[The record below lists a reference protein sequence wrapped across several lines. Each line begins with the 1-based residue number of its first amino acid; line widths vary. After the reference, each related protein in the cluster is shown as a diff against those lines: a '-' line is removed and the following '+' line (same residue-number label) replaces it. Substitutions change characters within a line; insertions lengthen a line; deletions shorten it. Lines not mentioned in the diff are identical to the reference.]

1 MKKRTLT
8 LIAVL
13 AAISMLSFAVFAG
26 NDTYAGYEGFKD
38 LLRNEQETQ
47 VGSGYGTIQ
56 ITDNDEVI
64 LTVSGQFTG
73 NHEAETGYGQFTI
86 DSDVLT
92 KTLEVYGQEDTMYLV
107 DGNNVYTSTHEAT
120 REFEKETCDVE
131 TFDSKSEAILDI
143 LMGDLKDDF
152 SLEGE
157 NIVFELTKEEMP
169 ALLNLMTSGD
179 MDTHDEMS
187 SDEYINY
194 PLFNELKALKEIMP
208 ELVETE
214 IEYVKIILKVE
225 NDTILGTEMTLEFTG
240 LDAQNQ
246 QHNVEVK
253 IDFNKADVPVQAKTF
268 TLTDE
273 TVYELKDER

>member
-26 NDTYAGYEGFKD
+26 NDTYAGYEALKD
-38 LLRNEQETQ
+38 LLRNEQEVE

-56 ITDNDEVI
+56 IIDNDEVI

-73 NHEAETGYGQFTI
+73 NHEAETGYGQLTI
-86 DSDVLT
+86 DSDVLN

-107 DGNNVYTSTHEAT
+107 DGNNVYTSTHEVS
-120 REFEKETCDVE
+120 REFEKEAHDVE
-131 TFDSKSEAILDI
+131 TFDAKSEAILDL

-152 SLEGE
+152 TLEGE

-169 ALLNLMTSGD
+169 ALFNLMTSGD
-179 MDTHDEMS
+179 MDAHDEMPT
-187 SDEYINY
+187 DEYINY
-194 PLFNELKALKEIMP
+194 PLFNELQALEDIMP

-214 IEYVKIILKVE
+214 VQYVRIVVKVE
-225 NDTILGTEMTLEFTG
+225 NSSVLGMEMMIEFTG

-253 IDFNKADVPVQAKTF
+253 LDFNKAVTPIEAKTF
-268 TLTDE
+268 TVTDE